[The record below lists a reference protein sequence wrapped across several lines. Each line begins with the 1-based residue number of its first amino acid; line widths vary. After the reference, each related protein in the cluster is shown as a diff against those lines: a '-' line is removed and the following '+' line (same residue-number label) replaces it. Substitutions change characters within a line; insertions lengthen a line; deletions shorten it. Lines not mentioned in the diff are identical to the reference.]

1 MFEGSRD
8 FLGAFMR
15 YGFEGYQ
22 EVLDNAKKTAM
33 PRYMPVFEKVIRQ
46 RTKIKLKLNYNNFS

>member
-8 FLGAFMR
+8 FLGSFMR

-33 PRYMPVFEKVIRQ
+33 PRYMTVFEKVRELRKEIE
-46 RTKIKLKLNYNNFS
+46 LLYN